1 MDFFL
6 VILKLQGG
14 PKSDEIFAYF
24 QTPPANFLLSRP
36 NAAEYCNYEKNLLS
50 TDGCTTMCVTFRK
63 LRRTTPEIHAALF
76 LKTNRLGH
84 VLFPFARWQHCWY
97 AQTALCIRR
106 TLCRHVTIG
115 TPMVLSVFDD
125 WYSVPFVEN
134 SQKTVKTAKMTISVP
149 IVTGIPGLYQQCT
162 NGVPIVKN
170 SQKQSKHSQ
179 NSTKMTIDVP
189 VVTRLPRL
197 YQPYTNSVPKQSKD
211 SQNSKNDHWCTNRH
225 RSTKIVPT
233 V

>member
-1 MDFFL
+1 VNSEVPTFIFSWSSL
-6 VILKLQGG
+6 NYRVGQKVTKL
-14 PKSDEIFAYF
+14 AYF

-134 SQKTVKTAKMTISVP
+134 SQQTVKQQKMTIGVP
-149 IVTGIPGLYQQCT
+149 IVTCLHRVRRIHKPRKLRYIAIPPLH
-162 NGVPIVKN
+162 VPG
-170 SQKQSKHSQ
+170 QWPQ
-179 NSTKMTIDVP
+179 P
-189 VVTRLPRL
+189 VARG
-197 YQPYTNSVPKQSKD
+197 QG
-211 SQNSKNDHWCTNRH
+211 
-225 RSTKIVPT
+225 
-233 V
+233 

>member
-1 MDFFL
+1 MNSEVPTFIFSWSSL
-6 VILKLQGG
+6 NYRVGQKVTKL
-14 PKSDEIFAYF
+14 AYF

-125 WYSVPFVEN
+125 WFSVPFVKTVK
-134 SQKTVKTAKMTISVP
+134 KTVKTAKMTMTIGVP
-149 IVTGIPGLYQQCT
+149 IVTWL
-162 NGVPIVKN
+162 
-170 SQKQSKHSQ
+170 
-179 NSTKMTIDVP
+179 
-189 VVTRLPRL
+189 
-197 YQPYTNSVPKQSKD
+197 
-211 SQNSKNDHWCTNRH
+211 H
-225 RSTKIVPT
+225 RVRRIH
-233 V
+233 